1 MERSRP
7 ELSFSFSRFAD
18 GFDEH
23 IRKSIRGYGHLLS
36 DCVTLSEYFIENDT
50 TIFDI
55 GCSTGGFL
63 CEIWNR
69 NHSRCP
75 GASYVGID
83 IEPNF
88 GSYWQRNGAENVNL
102 QVADVRSFPIP
113 QRCSFVTSIFSL
125 QFISE
130 WDRQKI
136 VDQLYRSLMPGGALI
151 VAEKT
156 LSRCAKLNEMLSS
169 VHYDFKRRSFSEAEI
184 REKARSLRSIMKLWT
199 EDQILQSLIAAGF
212 HPANVQSFWRNH
224 AFAAFIA
231 LR

>member
-1 MERSRP
+1 MDRSRL
-7 ELSFSFSRFAD
+7 ELGFSFSGFTD

-23 IRKSIRGYGHLLS
+23 IRNSIRGYGELLS
-36 DCVTLSEYFIENDT
+36 DCVALSEYFVENDT

-63 CEIWNR
+63 HEIR
-69 NHSRCP
+69 NSNHRRCP
-75 GASYVGID
+75 HAKYIGIE

-88 GSYWQRNGAENVNL
+88 GSHWQRNGAANL
-102 QVADVRSFPIP
+102 HLSVADVRSFPIP

-136 VDQLYRSLMPGGALI
+136 VDQIYCSLMQGGALI

-156 LSRCAKLNEMLSS
+156 LSRCSKVNDMLSS
-169 VHYDFKRRSFSEAEI
+169 IHYDFKRRSFSEAEI
-184 REKARSLRSIMKLWT
+184 RQKAQSLRSIMKLWT
-199 EDQILQSLIAAGF
+199 EDQILQSLMAAGF
-212 HPANVQSFWRNH
+212 QPANVQSF
-224 AFAAFIA
+224 
-231 LR
+231 